1 MDNERQTINQQ
12 VAEDKGGISFAD
24 IFYVL
29 RSHIILILAIT
40 LLFAVGGFIYS
51 KVRKPLY
58 TATVPVQ
65 FDVSIKSLDKET
77 NAEDDD
83 QRASTTY
90 LFTYI
95 DTAVGICKSG
105 EVIDRANVYYDA
117 FLKSGKPIDEFMQ
130 DLGDAYE
137 AVKLQHGEI
146 PNYEITSENVKA
158 CRNKWM
164 SAGNVGTNYT
174 SNSNSADI
182 QVNFELWVKDLN
194 SKDAQEM
201 ARVYSFA
208 ANVSLN
214 KILVFD
220 KEETGFNGTA
230 GLIDLAGSSRGVAV
244 ATDISTAKIL
254 IISIALGLA
263 IALATVYIIN
273 VSDNTMKSKEQ
284 MEEMFGVSVIAYID
298 KVTEA

>member
-1 MDNERQTINQQ
+1 MENERQTINQQ

-51 KVRKPLY
+51 KIRKPVY

-65 FDVSIKSLDKET
+65 FDVSIKSFDEET
-77 NAEDDD
+77 HSEDDN
-83 QRASTTY
+83 QIASTTY

-105 EVIDRANVYYDA
+105 EVIDRANVYYDL
-117 FLKSGKPIDEFMQ
+117 FLKSGNTIDEFMQ
-130 DLGDAYE
+130 DIGDAYE
-137 AVKLQHGEI
+137 AVKSQHGEI
-146 PNYEITSENVKA
+146 PNYEITSENVAA
-158 CRNKWM
+158 CRNKWL
-164 SAGNVGTNYT
+164 SAANVGTNYT

-182 QVNFELWVKDLN
+182 QVNFELWVKDPN
-194 SKDAQEM
+194 SKYAQEM
-201 ARVYSFA
+201 ARVYAFA

-214 KILVFD
+214 KILIFE

-230 GLIDLAGSSRGVAV
+230 GLIDLAGSSRGVAI
-244 ATDISTAKIL
+244 ATDISTTKIL
-254 IISIALGLA
+254 VISIALGIA

-273 VSDNTMKSKEQ
+273 ISDNTMKSKEQ